1 MARLLTRLLG
11 GVLLVGVG
19 SGPAASGQDPGP
31 PARLPDGI
39 VMAAAILDGSAM
51 RGQGFGWFRPGEI
64 QYGWP
69 WLARE
74 RDADGD
80 GAVTRGEF
88 RGLATDFDRLDRNHD
103 RAIKPDD
110 FDWSDASV
118 YARQGEFFRYHF
130 RRIDA
135 DRDGRLTRP
144 EWDAFFG
151 ATGEGKD
158 YLTADDFR
166 DAWTIAPPAAPP
178 SLLMRGPGGP
188 AESEADE
195 WAMKRTLL
203 TGLARSEIGSMAEG
217 PALGAP
223 APDFTLS
230 TRDGSREIT
239 LSEVVRAGKPVVL
252 VFGNYTCGPFR
263 RQFPQI
269 DALSRRYADR
279 ATFLLVY
286 VREAHPINGW
296 RMDDND
302 QVGIAV
308 PQPTDYAGRVALAE
322 TCGKFLKPSMP
333 VLVDTMNDRVGH
345 LYSGMPSR
353 LYVIDP
359 SGRIT
364 YKAGRGPYGLRP
376 GEMEQSLILTLQAA
390 AADAPAAPK
399 PA

>member
-1 MARLLTRLLG
+1 MVRPLIWFLGGLLLTG
-11 GVLLVGVG
+11 W
-19 SGPAASGQDPGP
+19 ASRTPGQDAGGTGRQPEG
-31 PARLPDGI
+31 L
-39 VMAAAILDGSAM
+39 VMAMAILDGSAM
-51 RGQGFGWFRPGEI
+51 RGQGFGWFKAGEI

-69 WLARE
+69 WLAAE
-74 RDADGD
+74 RDGDGD
-80 GAVTRGEF
+80 GAVTRGEWH
-88 RGLATDFDRLDRNHD
+88 GPAADFDRLDRNHD
-103 RAIKPDD
+103 RVLKPDD

-118 YARQGEFFRYHF
+118 FARQGEYFRYHF
-130 RRIDA
+130 RRIDTNKDA
-135 DRDGRLTRP
+135 RISQS
-144 EWDAFFG
+144 EWDAFF
-151 ATGEGKD
+151 ALTGEGKD

-188 AESEADE
+188 TEGETDE

-203 TGLARSEIGSMAEG
+203 TGLARSEIGSMAAG
-217 PALGAP
+217 PALGDL
-223 APDFTLS
+223 APDFTLK
-230 TRDGSREIT
+230 TRDGAREIT

-252 VFGNYTCGPFR
+252 VLGNYTCGPFR

-308 PQPTDYAGRVALAE
+308 AQPTDYDGRVALAE
-322 TCGKFLKPSMP
+322 TCGQVLKPSMP

-353 LYVIDP
+353 LYVID
-359 SGRIT
+359 SAGHIT

-376 GEMEQSLILTLQAA
+376 GEMEQSLILTLQAT
-390 AADAPAAPK
+390 PK
-399 PA
+399 PE